1 LGTSSILDK
10 YRQEI
15 NQLLVDIYPEGP
27 RSLAK
32 PIQYVLSGGGKRLRP
47 ILTLFCANACGGNK
61 ENAMPAALAVEILH
75 NFTLVHDDIMD
86 RDIIRHGQQTVHSK
100 WDDGVAILTGD
111 AMLSLALKLINQT
124 SSLREKQMSLFI
136 DGLLAVCEGQALDK
150 EYEDQLN
157 VSLDDYMNMIDLK
170 TGYLIGLS
178 AQIGATSANIDL
190 DICLK
195 LRNYGRFLGRAFQIQ
210 DDYLE
215 IFSNSKEMGKS
226 LKSDILLGKKTFLMI
241 IALEKD
247 RKIIEN
253 YLHIINKD
261 FASGLAKIRDY
272 LKESGIVEDTI
283 NEVNKNIE
291 LANKQIN
298 SLDIKKNDL
307 LYLSELIRKRGS

>member
-1 LGTSSILDK
+1 MHYIFSS
-10 YRQEI
+10 
-15 NQLLVDIYPEGP
+15 
-27 RSLAK
+27 S
-32 PIQYVLSGGGKRLRP
+32 
-47 ILTLFCANACGGNK
+47 
-61 ENAMPAALAVEILH
+61 
-75 NFTLVHDDIMD
+75 
-86 RDIIRHGQQTVHSK
+86 
-100 WDDGVAILTGD
+100 
-111 AMLSLALKLINQT
+111 
-124 SSLREKQMSLFI
+124 
-136 DGLLAVCEGQALDK
+136 
-150 EYEDQLN
+150 
-157 VSLDDYMNMIDLK
+157 

-226 LKSDILLGKKTFLMI
+226 LNSDILLGKKTFLMI

>member
-1 LGTSSILDK
+1 METSSILDK

-150 EYEDQLN
+150 EYENQLN

-226 LKSDILLGKKTFLMI
+226 LNSDILLGKKTFLMI

>member
-1 LGTSSILDK
+1 MGTSSILDK

-100 WDDGVAILTGD
+100 WNDGVAILTGD

-150 EYEDQLN
+150 EYENQLN